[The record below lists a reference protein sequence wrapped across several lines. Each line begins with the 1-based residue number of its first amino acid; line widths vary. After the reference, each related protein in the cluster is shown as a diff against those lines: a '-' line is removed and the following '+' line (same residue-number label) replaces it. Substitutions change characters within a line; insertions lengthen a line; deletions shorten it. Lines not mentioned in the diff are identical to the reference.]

1 MLKDKNIVLGVT
13 GGIAAYKVVD
23 LVSRLKKQN
32 ANVDV
37 IMTEGATKFV
47 APLTFQTLSSNPVYV
62 DMFGE
67 PKNYDVEHISLAER
81 ADLFVIAPAT
91 ANIIGK
97 IANGIADNLL
107 TTTVMATKAKVIL
120 APAMNTNMYLNPIV
134 QKNISYLEQLGYEFI
149 EPGTGMLACRT
160 YGPGRMAEPIDILQY
175 IVDSFYEKD
184 LEGRKIVVTAGPT
197 IEAIDPVR
205 YITNHSS
212 GKMGYSIASEA
223 QKRGAKTVLISGPTS
238 IEPPKNVELIKV
250 NTTEEM
256 FNAVK
261 KNFENCDAL
270 IKSAAPSDYRPEKT
284 SSTKIKKKADSND
297 ELNIKF
303 VRNPDIA
310 AHFGKIKQEQIIV
323 GFAAETDNLLEY
335 AGKKLADKNFDF
347 IVANDVSKEGA
358 GFKSDTNIVTIIE
371 KGGNIKEYPKM
382 DKSQV
387 AKVIVDKIA
396 SLLNEKAR

>member
-32 ANVDV
+32 ANVDI

-47 APLTFQTLSSNPVYV
+47 TPLTFQTLALNPVYV

-91 ANIIGK
+91 ANTIGK

-107 TTTVMATKAKVIL
+107 TTTVMATKSKVIF
-120 APAMNTNMYLNPIV
+120 APAMNTNMYLNPV
-134 QKNISYLEQLGYEFI
+134 VEKNISYLKGLGYEFI
-149 EPGTGMLACRT
+149 EPGTGLLACQT

-175 IVDSFYEKD
+175 IIDSFYKKD
-184 LEGRKIVVTAGPT
+184 LEGRKVVVTAGPT
-197 IEAIDPVR
+197 IEPIDPVR

-212 GKMGYSIASEA
+212 GKMGYRIAEEA
-223 QKRGAKTVLISGPTS
+223 KKRGAEVTLISGPTP
-238 IEPPKNVELIKV
+238 IEPPNNVELIKV

-256 FNAVK
+256 FNAVEK
-261 KNFENCDAL
+261 HFSACDVL

-284 SSTKIKKKADSND
+284 SDVKIKKKEVGND

-310 AHFGKIKQEQIIV
+310 AYFGKMKKEQIIV
-323 GFAAETDNLLEY
+323 GFAAETNNILQY
-335 AGKKLADKNFDF
+335 AKKKLQSKNFDF
-347 IVANDVSKEGA
+347 IVANDVSKQGA
-358 GFKSDTNIVTIIE
+358 GFKTDTNIVTIIE
-371 KGGNIKEYPKM
+371 RDGSSTQYPKM
-382 DKSQV
+382 DKSKV
-387 AKVIVDKIA
+387 AEIILDKIA
-396 SLLNEKAR
+396 SLLNTKS